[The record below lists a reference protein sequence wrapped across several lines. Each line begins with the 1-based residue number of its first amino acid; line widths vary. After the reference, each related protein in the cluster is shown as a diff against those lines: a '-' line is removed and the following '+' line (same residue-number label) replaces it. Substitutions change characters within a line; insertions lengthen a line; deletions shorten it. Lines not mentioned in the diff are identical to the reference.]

1 MDIIS
6 TLKCS
11 REHYQQKF
19 DLPMENQEFLCQ
31 TNQWVLFVSQRQ
43 LQLAFWV

>member
-11 REHYQQKF
+11 REQYQQKF
-19 DLPMENQEFLCQ
+19 NLPMKTQKFLCK
-31 TNQWVLFVSQRQ
+31 TTHVSQRQ
-43 LQLAFWV
+43 TQLAFQV